1 MSALEG
7 LLHYFVKPIAIWLL
21 VIFVAQA
28 FMLPM
33 VATWAGDLLSM
44 FWSQA
49 LDEIKGL
56 FW

>member
-7 LLHYFVKPIAIWLL
+7 LLHYFVKPVAIWLL

-28 FMLPM
+28 FMWPM
-33 VATWAGDLLSM
+33 VTTWAGDLLSM
-44 FWSQA
+44 FWTQA